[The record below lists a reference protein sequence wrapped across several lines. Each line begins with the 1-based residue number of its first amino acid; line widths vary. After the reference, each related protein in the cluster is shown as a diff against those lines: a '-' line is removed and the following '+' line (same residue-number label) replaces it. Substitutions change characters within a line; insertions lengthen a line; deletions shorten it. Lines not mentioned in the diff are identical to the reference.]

1 VYILILP
8 AFGMFSEIVATF
20 SKKRLFGY
28 KSMVAALMAIT
39 VLSFLVWL
47 HHFFTMGAGG
57 NVNAFFGIMTMV
69 IAIPTGVKVFN
80 WLFTM
85 YRGRIRLSTPM
96 LWFVGFVVT
105 FTIGGATGVMLA
117 IPPADFQ
124 FHNSLF
130 LVAQK
135 KFCARR
141 SGMYGTPA
149 NIMTLRA
156 PYASFGHNVIREYP
170 MIAMVPRV
178 ITRVT
183 VYCVRSKSRS
193 SMSAG

>member
-1 VYILILP
+1 VSDDELSPEALKRDNISQTTGDITGRANDVWQALKSGGAQLIQG
-8 AFGMFSEIVATF
+8 AG
-20 SKKRLFGY
+20 
-28 KSMVAALMAIT
+28 
-39 VLSFLVWL
+39 WL

-105 FTIGGATGVMLA
+105 FTINGATSVMLA

-130 LVAQK
+130 LVAH
-135 KFCARR
+135 F
-141 SGMYGTPA
+141 
-149 NIMTLRA
+149 
-156 PYASFGHNVIREYP
+156 HNVIIGGVVFGYFAG
-170 MIAMVPRV
+170 IAYWFPKVFG
-178 ITRVT
+178 RVT
-183 VYCVRSKSRS
+183 PV
-193 SMSAG
+193 